1 MILAYAAK
9 ALLLAV
15 VFNTSQKRNV
25 YHQCY
30 LLMFLLRSDHYVVT
44 KYDTKTSQ

>member
-15 VFNTSQKRNV
+15 VFNTSQKKV
-25 YHQCY
+25 MYTT
-30 LLMFLLRSDHYVVT
+30 SVT
-44 KYDTKTSQ
+44 Y